1 MAERQGSDAHLT
13 RHSRQRR
20 LAHVGTLV
28 TGDDGGADR
37 VQVTE
42 AVAEQ
47 EDASEAAAGPSPRSS
62 WSLWS
67 PLDRDVVVNA
77 LAAAGASVADP
88 LMSLVDT
95 AFVARLGTVHLA
107 SLGPNAALYN
117 MIFFISFM
125 AMAVV
130 TTDQM
135 ASANSKGDVRGVGR
149 AFFTSATTSLL
160 VGLVCCAA
168 IVAFPEAILRGFFQ
182 VNDEM
187 MGPAKVYAVIRAL
200 SIPASLMMVTCQA
213 AFRALLDLR
222 TPLLV
227 VIAAGFVNLVL
238 DPLMMFNMGMGM
250 AGAAWATTISQ
261 YIGAVAF
268 FVLLYRRRREFGL
281 DSALQECQ
289 VRVRGAPSGGF
300 LSQYSC
306 LLTDLDWGTFTRRC
320 RTLALRAVL
329 ILSTYTMASITATNL
344 GTRVIAAHQVI
355 NQLQQLQLNVTW
367 AFLSVG
373 QTMTAN
379 VYGGKGGAKAA
390 RVVANRVVFW
400 GAATSAILGIVTWSL
415 RDFLPLVFVQD
426 PAVLAILR
434 TAMLPACAMLAF
446 SWNNA
451 LEGCLLGADD
461 QGYVVGTYPWAVSAG
476 LIVLAASY
484 KLGYGL
490 PGIWWSLT
498 AYYIA
503 LVTSFGSRF
512 VVPWNR
518 GNL

>member
-1 MAERQGSDAHLT
+1 
-13 RHSRQRR
+13 
-20 LAHVGTLV
+20 
-28 TGDDGGADR
+28 
-37 VQVTE
+37 
-42 AVAEQ
+42 
-47 EDASEAAAGPSPRSS
+47 
-62 WSLWS
+62 
-67 PLDRDVVVNA
+67 
-77 LAAAGASVADP
+77 
-88 LMSLVDT
+88 MSLVDT

-125 AMAVV
+125 VSRGRGPGRFPAARVGLPEPRPLLPPSQAMAVV

-415 RDFLPLVFVQD
+415 RDFLPLVFVQASACMPHACTMPHRS
-426 PAVLAILR
+426 PAGVWR
-434 TAMLPACAMLAF
+434 STSSPQPASCVP
-446 SWNNA
+446 A
-451 LEGCLLGADD
+451 LSPEHVRSIVSVSQGA
-461 QGYVVGTYPWAVSAG
+461 
-476 LIVLAASY
+476 L
-484 KLGYGL
+484 
-490 PGIWWSLT
+490 
-498 AYYIA
+498 
-503 LVTSFGSRF
+503 
-512 VVPWNR
+512 
-518 GNL
+518 